1 MTQQAF
7 FEKIIAEK
15 KEVTAFLVNGIKLIG
30 KITEHNDKSFLLE
43 RDNVTQLVN
52 KHAVST
58 IMPVSNEA
66 NHNK

>member
-30 KITEHNDKSFLLE
+30 KITEHDDKSFL
-43 RDNVTQLVN
+43 
-52 KHAVST
+52 ST